1 MLKIVGSDLN
11 TDVYRGQLDRCLHIS
26 FSVYHSLFGLQRPL
40 SFSLLGVVLV
50 TKLPQSSGHIGFQID
65 LIMCLQ
71 QIDPKFRSIA
81 V

>member
-26 FSVYHSLFGLQRPL
+26 FSVL
-40 SFSLLGVVLV
+40 SFPVW
-50 TKLPQSSGHIGFQID
+50 SSKTAHFFPSRCHIGYRVAPVKQTIGFQID
-65 LIMCLQ
+65 LIICLQ
-71 QIDPKFRSIA
+71 QIDPKFRSIT